1 MSTQRPSWRIVG
13 PADRRV
19 VPWANGRGTTAIV
32 ARMPD
37 TDEWSWRLSLAD
49 VVEDGPFSSLP
60 GIDRWIA
67 VARGGRMAL
76 QCGAPDGFMST
87 VLDETHGA
95 VPFSGDGDTSCRV
108 LDGPLVD
115 VNLMLRRGHTTGELD
130 VHELGAGERWSCAAR
145 AVVVLSGRVELV
157 AVGSDGTDDDDAAG
171 VVLDGATFDAVVIDG
186 ERDALVSLIA
196 DGPARLAVVTVAAVV
211 VVDVVDARG
220 A

>member
-1 MSTQRPSWRIVG
+1 MSTHRPSWRVVG

-19 VPWANGRGTTAIV
+19 VQWANGRGTTAIV
-32 ARMPD
+32 TRVPD
-37 TDEWSWRLSLAD
+37 TDEWAWRLSLAD

-76 QCGAPDGFMST
+76 QAGAPDEFMST

-95 VPFSGDGDTSCRV
+95 VSFSGDGDTSCRV

-115 VNLMLRRGHTTGELD
+115 VNLMLRRGRAAGALD
-130 VHELGAGERWSCAAR
+130 VQELGAGERWSWAAR

-157 AVGSDGTDDDDAAG
+157 AVGDDVAG

-186 ERDALVSLIA
+186 SQDALVSLVA
-196 DGPARLAVVTVAAVV
+196 AGPARLAVALVAH
-211 VVDVVDARG
+211 G

>member
-1 MSTQRPSWRIVG
+1 MSTDRPSWRVVG

-32 ARMPD
+32 TRVPD
-37 TDEWSWRLSLAD
+37 TDDWAWRLSLAD
-49 VVEDGPFSSLP
+49 VVDDGPFSSLP
-60 GIDRWIA
+60 GVDRWIA

-76 QCGAPDGFMST
+76 QLGAPDGFART
-87 VLDETHGA
+87 VLSDTDGA

-115 VNLMLRRGHTTGELD
+115 LNLMLRRGRATGALDLYELD
-130 VHELGAGERWSCAAR
+130 AGERWSGTAS

-157 AVGSDGTDDDDAAG
+157 AVGDEQATG
-171 VVLDGATFDAVVIDG
+171 VVLDGTTFDAAVIDG
-186 ERDALVSLIA
+186 GQDELVSLVA
-196 DGPARLAVVTVAAVV
+196 GGPVRLAVAMVAH
-211 VVDVVDARG
+211 G

>member
-1 MSTQRPSWRIVG
+1 VSTDRPSWRVVG

-32 ARMPD
+32 TRVPD
-37 TDEWSWRLSLAD
+37 TDDWAWRLSLAD
-49 VVEDGPFSSLP
+49 VVDDGPFSSLP
-60 GIDRWIA
+60 GVVRWIA

-76 QCGAPDGFMST
+76 QLGAPDGFART
-87 VLDETHGA
+87 VLSDTDGA

-115 VNLMLRRGHTTGELD
+115 LNLMLRRGRATGALDLYELD
-130 VHELGAGERWSCAAR
+130 AGERWSGTAS

-157 AVGSDGTDDDDAAG
+157 AVGDEQATG
-171 VVLDGATFDAVVIDG
+171 VVLDGTTFDAAVIDG
-186 ERDALVSLIA
+186 GQDELVSLVA
-196 DGPARLAVVTVAAVV
+196 GGPVRLAVAMVAH
-211 VVDVVDARG
+211 G

>member
-1 MSTQRPSWRIVG
+1 MSTHRPSWRVVG

-19 VPWANGRGTTAIV
+19 VQWANGRGTTAIV
-32 ARMPD
+32 TRVPD
-37 TDEWSWRLSLAD
+37 TDEWAWRLSLAD

-76 QCGAPDGFMST
+76 QAGAPDEFMST

-95 VPFSGDGDTSCRV
+95 VSFSGDGDTSCRV

-115 VNLMLRRGHTTGELD
+115 VNLMLRRGRAAGALD
-130 VHELGAGERWSCAAR
+130 VQELGAGERWSWAVR

-157 AVGSDGTDDDDAAG
+157 AVGDDVAG

-186 ERDALVSLIA
+186 SQDALVSLVA
-196 DGPARLAVVTVAAVV
+196 AGPARLAVALVAH
-211 VVDVVDARG
+211 G

>member
-19 VPWANGRGTTAIV
+19 VPWANGRGTTAV
-32 ARMPD
+32 VVRVPD
-37 TDEWSWRLSLAD
+37 TDDWSWRLSLAD

-76 QCGAPDGFMST
+76 QTGAPDGFMST

-95 VPFSGDGDTSCRV
+95 VSFSGDGDTSCRV

-115 VNLMLRRGHTTGELD
+115 VNLMLRRGHVPPACSTCTNSARGSGGPGRR
-130 VHELGAGERWSCAAR
+130 VPWWCCRAGSNSWP
-145 AVVVLSGRVELV
+145 SG
-157 AVGSDGTDDDDAAG
+157 DDAAG

-186 ERDALVSLIA
+186 ERDALVSLVA
-196 DGPARLAVVTVAAVV
+196 DGPARLAVV
-211 VVDVVDARG
+211 VDARG

>member
-1 MSTQRPSWRIVG
+1 MSTHRPSWRVVG

-19 VPWANGRGTTAIV
+19 VQWANGRGTTAIV
-32 ARMPD
+32 TRVPD
-37 TDEWSWRLSLAD
+37 TDEWAWRLSLAD

-76 QCGAPDGFMST
+76 QAGAPDEFMST

-95 VPFSGDGDTSCRV
+95 VSFSGDGDTSCRV

-115 VNLMLRRGHTTGELD
+115 VNLMLRRGRAAGTLD
-130 VHELGAGERWSCAAR
+130 VQELGAGERWSWAVR

-157 AVGSDGTDDDDAAG
+157 AVGDDAAG
-171 VVLDGATFDAVVIDG
+171 VVLDGATFDSVVIDG
-186 ERDALVSLIA
+186 GQDALVSLVA
-196 DGPARLAVVTVAAVV
+196 AGPARLAVALVAH
-211 VVDVVDARG
+211 G

>member
-1 MSTQRPSWRIVG
+1 VSTQRPSWRIVG

-19 VPWANGRGTTAIV
+19 VPWANGRGTTAVV
-32 ARMPD
+32 ARVPD
-37 TDEWSWRLSLAD
+37 TDDWTWRLSLAD

-60 GIDRWIA
+60 GVDRWIA

-95 VPFSGDGDTSCRV
+95 VSFSGDGDTTCRV

-115 VNLMLRRGHTTGELD
+115 VNLMLRRGRATGALDLYELD
-130 VHELGAGERWSCAAR
+130 AGERWSGTAS

-157 AVGSDGTDDDDAAG
+157 AVDDGGADNGGADG
-171 VVLDGATFDAVVIDG
+171 VVLDGATFDAAVIDG
-186 ERDALVSLIA
+186 ERDALVSLVA
-196 DGPARLAVVTVAAVV
+196 DGPARLAVV
-211 VVDVVDARG
+211 VVDARG

>member
-1 MSTQRPSWRIVG
+1 MSTQRPSWRVVG

-32 ARMPD
+32 VRVPD
-37 TDEWSWRLSLAD
+37 TDDWTWRLSLAD

-76 QCGAPDGFMST
+76 QTGAPDGCMST

-95 VPFSGDGDTSCRV
+95 VSFSGDGDTSCRV

-115 VNLMLRRGHTTGELD
+115 VNLMLRRGCAAGGLD
-130 VHELGAGERWSCAAR
+130 LHELGAGERWSLAAR
-145 AVVVLSGRVELV
+145 AVVVLSGQVELV
-157 AVGSDGTDDDDAAG
+157 AVDDVRVGDGAED
-171 VVLDGATFDAVVIDG
+171 VVLDGEAFDAVVADG
-186 ERDALVSLIA
+186 ERDALISLRAI
-196 DGPARLAVVTVAAVV
+196 GPARLAVVSVAP
-211 VVDVVDARG
+211 G

>member
-1 MSTQRPSWRIVG
+1 MSTQRPSWRVVG

-32 ARMPD
+32 ARAPD
-37 TDEWSWRLSLAD
+37 TDDWSWRLSLAD
-49 VVEDGPFSSLP
+49 VVENGPFSSLP

-76 QCGAPDGFMST
+76 QAGAPDGFMST

-95 VPFSGDGDTSCRV
+95 VSFSGDGDTSCRV
-108 LDGPLVD
+108 LGGPLVD
-115 VNLMLRRGHTTGELD
+115 VNLMLRRGHVTGAMD
-130 VHELGAGERWSCAAR
+130 VYELGAGERWSLPAR

-157 AVGSDGTDDDDAAG
+157 AVGDVAAG

-186 ERDALVSLIA
+186 SQDALVSLVA
-196 DGPARLAVVTVAAVV
+196 AGPARLAVALVAH
-211 VVDVVDARG
+211 G

>member
-1 MSTQRPSWRIVG
+1 MSTQRPSWRVVG

-19 VPWANGRGTTAIV
+19 VPWANGRGTTAVV

-37 TDEWSWRLSLAD
+37 TDDWDWRLSLAD

-76 QCGAPDGFMST
+76 QLGAPDGFERT
-87 VLDETHGA
+87 VLSDTDGA
-95 VPFSGDGDTSCRV
+95 VPFSGDGETSCRV

-115 VNLMLRRGHTTGELD
+115 INLMLRRGHATGQLD
-130 VHELGAGERWSCAAR
+130 VHELGAGERWSWPAR

-157 AVGSDGTDDDDAAG
+157 AVGDDGTDDGGAAG
-171 VVLDGATFDAVVIDG
+171 VLLDGATFDAVVIDG
-186 ERDALVSLIA
+186 ERGALVSLIA
-196 DGPARLAVVTVAAVV
+196 DGSARLAVV
-211 VVDVVDARG
+211 VDAHG

>member
-1 MSTQRPSWRIVG
+1 VSTDRPSWRVVG

-32 ARMPD
+32 TRVPD
-37 TDEWSWRLSLAD
+37 TDDWAWRLSLAD
-49 VVEDGPFSSLP
+49 VVDDGPFSSLP
-60 GIDRWIA
+60 GVDRWIA

-76 QCGAPDGFMST
+76 QLGAPDGFART
-87 VLDETHGA
+87 VLSDTDGA

-115 VNLMLRRGHTTGELD
+115 LNLMLRRGRATGALDLYELD
-130 VHELGAGERWSCAAR
+130 AGERWSGTAS

-157 AVGSDGTDDDDAAG
+157 AVGDEQATG
-171 VVLDGATFDAVVIDG
+171 VVLDGTTFDAAVIDG
-186 ERDALVSLIA
+186 GQDELVSLVA
-196 DGPARLAVVTVAAVV
+196 GGPVRLAVAMVAH
-211 VVDVVDARG
+211 G